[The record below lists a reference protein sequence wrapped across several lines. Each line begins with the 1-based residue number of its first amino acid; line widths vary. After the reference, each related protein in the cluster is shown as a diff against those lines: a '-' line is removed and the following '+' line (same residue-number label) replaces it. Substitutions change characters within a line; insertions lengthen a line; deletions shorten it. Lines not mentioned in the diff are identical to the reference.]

1 MVFRNTNVLKIQP
14 FVNEKFKMA
23 KNSSPPL
30 PSETIKVNTY
40 ENFKE
45 ITDDPYQKIDFI
57 FDPILI

>member
-1 MVFRNTNVLKIQP
+1 
-14 FVNEKFKMA
+14 MA